1 MVPKAVETDKC
12 SLAVFTRSVI
22 SLATLTKEVLGDD
35 GGKLNRGRSRWVMEK
50 RRQET

>member
-1 MVPKAVETDKC
+1 MPKAVETYRC

-22 SLATLTKEVLGDD
+22 SLVTLTMEVLGDD
-35 GGKLNRGRSRWVMEK
+35 GGKRNRGGSRWVTEK

>member
-22 SLATLTKEVLGDD
+22 SLVTFTKEVLEMMEENVIEEGLD
-35 GGKLNRGRSRWVMEK
+35 G
-50 RRQET
+50 